1 MGRDKRQI
9 LPVEDVGAIRVP
21 AFGGC
26 AYMIRRWV
34 SFLMCVMIH
43 PFFPFRFLPPPVFAQ
58 YSPRRPA
65 GNTVPHPCLRLSIAR
80 RPFPPTIPYV
90 RRRCAALRLSLLAR
104 RSSCPANGGQP
115 HAPGLSAPFST
126 LPLPLVH
133 SGIRIPLN
141 GWFPCRRCGCAF
153 SLWRAANGVS
163 GFFCGD
169 GRAFGAHGHRKSAK
183 PFCPDAS
190 VWFAFRCTIR
200 PVWPKNVRVRGWR
213 RTVGGR
219 TNSGAPVPAQDVP
232 PDNSAPQRDVRI

>member
-1 MGRDKRQI
+1 MAGTGGRPARTKSEALCGRCPWRVCLYAPTLDILHNMGHDS
-9 LPVEDVGAIRVP
+9 PVLSIPFSSPRFRA
-21 AFGGC
+21 AFT
-26 AYMIRRWV
+26 AHTRPESPSRI
-34 SFLMCVMIH
+34 SFLLLSM
-43 PFFPFRFLPPPVFAQ
+43 
-58 YSPRRPA
+58 SRRP
-65 GNTVPHPCLRLSIAR
+65 L
-80 RPFPPTIPYV
+80 PPTIPYV

-163 GFFCGD
+163 GLFCGA

-183 PFCPDAS
+183 PFCPDAL

-213 RTVGGR
+213 RTVAGR
-219 TNSGAPVPAQDVP
+219 TNSGAPFPYTMSRRSR
-232 PDNSAPQRDVRI
+232 SAPGE